1 MSEVNETYLVVDGV
15 KIPLTEDQIAMI
27 KGIGALKLKEKSPFS
42 RVEKNNPYWLIDI
55 DGTITQTYEHGYE
68 ADDEQFSC
76 ANYCSD
82 NELIEERAIREKLSR
97 LLWRFSMEN
106 GSKDIDWENPNRF
119 KYSICIYFDGKSLK
133 WEIGKSIKCKCLN
146 EVFFIDEDTARRA
159 IREIVELFCSNA
171 CNYEVITR
179 SKG

>member
-1 MSEVNETYLVVDGV
+1 MNENYLFIEGIKV
-15 KIPLTEDQIAMI
+15 PLTDEQVAMI
-27 KGIGALKLKEKSPFS
+27 KGTGALKSKEKSPFS
-42 RVEKNNPYWLIDI
+42 RVEKNEFYWFIDI
-55 DGTITQTYEHGYE
+55 DGTIAQTYDFKRE
-68 ADDEQFSC
+68 ADDNQFSC

-82 NELIEERAIREKLSR
+82 KELIEERAIREKLSR

-106 GSKDIDWENPNRF
+106 GSKDIDWEDPNQS
-119 KYSICIYFDGKSLK
+119 KYNICIYFDDKSLK

-159 IREIVELFCSNA
+159 IREIVEPFCANER
-171 CNYEVITR
+171 NYEVITR

>member
-1 MSEVNETYLVVDGV
+1 MNENYLIIEGIKV
-15 KIPLTEDQIAMI
+15 PLTDEQVAMI
-27 KGIGALKLKEKSPFS
+27 KGTGALKSSEKSPFS
-42 RVEKNNPYWLIDI
+42 RVEENEFYWFIDI
-55 DGTITQTYEHGYE
+55 DGTIAQTYDFKRE
-68 ADDEQFSC
+68 ADDNQFSC

-82 NELIEERAIREKLSR
+82 KELIEERAIREELSR

-106 GSKDIDWENPNRF
+106 GSKDIDWEDSNRF
-119 KYSICIYFDGKSLK
+119 KYSICIYFDGESLK

-159 IREIVELFCSNA
+159 IREIVEPFCA
-171 CNYEVITR
+171 DDRIREVIMR

>member
-1 MSEVNETYLVVDGV
+1 MNENYLIIEGIKV
-15 KIPLTEDQIAMI
+15 PLTDEQVAMI
-27 KGIGALKLKEKSPFS
+27 KGTGALKAKEKSPFS

-68 ADDEQFSC
+68 ADDNQFSC

-82 NELIEERAIREKLSR
+82 KELIEERAIREELSR

-106 GSKDIDWENPNRF
+106 GSNDIDWKDPNRF
-119 KYSICIYFDGKSLK
+119 KYSICIYFDGKDLK

-159 IREIVELFCSNA
+159 IREIVEPFCA
-171 CNYEVITR
+171 DAKVYEVIMR

>member
-1 MSEVNETYLVVDGV
+1 MNENYLFIEGIKV
-15 KIPLTEDQIAMI
+15 PLTNEQVAMI
-27 KGIGALKLKEKSPFS
+27 KGTGALKSNEKSPFS
-42 RVEKNNPYWLIDI
+42 RAEKNNPYWLIDI
-55 DGTITQTYEHGYE
+55 DGTITQTYESGCE
-68 ADDEQFSC
+68 EDDKLFSC

-82 NELIEERAIREKLSR
+82 KELIEERAIREELSR

-106 GSKDIDWENPNRF
+106 GSKDIDWEDPNRF
-119 KYSICIYFDGKSLK
+119 KYSICIYFDNKDLK

-159 IREIVELFCSNA
+159 IREIVEPFCA
-171 CNYEVITR
+171 DDRIREVIMR

>member
-1 MSEVNETYLVVDGV
+1 MNENYLIIEGIKV
-15 KIPLTEDQIAMI
+15 PLTDEQVAMI
-27 KGIGALKLKEKSPFS
+27 KGTGALKSREKSPFS

-68 ADDEQFSC
+68 ADDNQFSC

-82 NELIEERAIREKLSR
+82 KELIEERAIREELSR

-106 GSKDIDWENPNRF
+106 GSKDIDWEDPNRF
-119 KYSICIYFDGKSLK
+119 KYSICIYFGDKSLK

-159 IREIVELFCSNA
+159 IREIVEPFCA
-171 CNYEVITR
+171 DDRIREMIMR

>member
-1 MSEVNETYLVVDGV
+1 MSENYLFIEGIKV
-15 KIPLTEDQIAMI
+15 PLTDEQIAMI
-27 KGIGALKLKEKSPFS
+27 KGTGALKSKEKSPFS

-55 DGTITQTYEHGYE
+55 DGTITKTYDFKGE
-68 ADDEQFSC
+68 ADDNQFSC

-82 NELIEERAIREKLSR
+82 KELIEERAIREELSR

-106 GSKDIDWENPNRF
+106 GSKDIDWEDPNRF
-119 KYSICIYFDGKSLK
+119 KYSICIYFDGESLK

-159 IREIVELFCSNA
+159 IREIVEPFCA
-171 CNYEVITR
+171 DDRIREVIMR

>member
-1 MSEVNETYLVVDGV
+1 MNENYLIIEGIKV
-15 KIPLTEDQIAMI
+15 PLTDEQVAMI
-27 KGIGALKLKEKSPFS
+27 KGTCSLKSKEKSSFS

-82 NELIEERAIREKLSR
+82 KELIEERAIREELSR

-106 GSKDIDWENPNRF
+106 GGKDIDWENSNQG
-119 KYSICIYFDGKSLK
+119 KYYIYFYFDN
-133 WEIGKSIKCKCLN
+133 KSIKWEVSNYINCKSLN
-146 EVFFIDEDTARRA
+146 EIYFIDEDTARRA
-159 IREIVELFCSNA
+159 IREIVEPFCA
-171 CNYEVITR
+171 DDRNYEVITR

>member
-1 MSEVNETYLVVDGV
+1 MNENYLIIEGIKV
-15 KIPLTEDQIAMI
+15 PLTDEQVAMI
-27 KGIGALKLKEKSPFS
+27 KGTGALKSSEKSPFS
-42 RVEKNNPYWLIDI
+42 RVEKNDPYWLIDI

-82 NELIEERAIREKLSR
+82 KELIEERAIREELSR

-106 GSKDIDWENPNRF
+106 GSKDIDWEDPNRF

-159 IREIVELFCSNA
+159 IREIVEPFCA
-171 CNYEVITR
+171 DDRIREMIMR

>member
-1 MSEVNETYLVVDGV
+1 MNENYLIIEGIKV
-15 KIPLTEDQIAMI
+15 PLTDEQVAMI
-27 KGIGALKLKEKSPFS
+27 KGTGALKLKEKSPFS
-42 RVEKNNPYWLIDI
+42 RVEKNDTYWLIDI
-55 DGTITQTYEHGYE
+55 DGTITQSYEYGRE
-68 ADDEQFSC
+68 ADDDQFSC

-82 NELIEERAIREKLSR
+82 KELIEERAIREELSR

-106 GSKDIDWENPNRF
+106 GSKDIDWEDPNRF
-119 KYSICIYFDGKSLK
+119 KYSICIYFDGKSLR

-159 IREIVELFCSNA
+159 IREIVEPFCA
-171 CNYEVITR
+171 DAKVYEVIMR

>member
-1 MSEVNETYLVVDGV
+1 MNENYLIIEGIKV
-15 KIPLTEDQIAMI
+15 PLTDEQVAMI
-27 KGIGALKLKEKSPFS
+27 KGTGALKSKEKSSFS
-42 RVEKNNPYWLIDI
+42 RVEKNNPYWFIDI
-55 DGTITQTYEHGYE
+55 DGRITQTYEHGYE
-68 ADDEQFSC
+68 ADDELFSC

-106 GSKDIDWENPNRF
+106 GSKDIDWKDPNRF
-119 KYSICIYFDGKSLK
+119 KYSICIYFDGESLK

-159 IREIVELFCSNA
+159 IREIVEPFCA
-171 CNYEVITR
+171 DERNYKVITR

>member
-1 MSEVNETYLVVDGV
+1 MNENYLIIEGIKV
-15 KIPLTEDQIAMI
+15 PLTDEQVAMI
-27 KGIGALKLKEKSPFS
+27 KGTGALKLKEKSSFS
-42 RVEKNNPYWLIDI
+42 RVEENDPYWLIDI
-55 DGTITQTYEHGYE
+55 DGRITQTYEHGYE

-82 NELIEERAIREKLSR
+82 KELIEERAIREKLSR

-106 GSKDIDWENPNRF
+106 GSKDIDWEDPNRF
-119 KYSICIYFDGKSLK
+119 KYSICIYFDGKDLK

-159 IREIVELFCSNA
+159 IREIVEPFCA
-171 CNYEVITR
+171 DERIREVIMR

>member
-1 MSEVNETYLVVDGV
+1 MNENYLIIEGT
-15 KIPLTEDQIAMI
+15 KIPLTNEQVAMI
-27 KGIGALKLKEKSPFS
+27 KGTGALKLKEKSSFS

-82 NELIEERAIREKLSR
+82 KELIEERAIREELSR

-106 GSKDIDWENPNRF
+106 GSKDIDWKDPNRF
-119 KYSICIYFDGKSLK
+119 KYSICIYFDGESLK

-159 IREIVELFCSNA
+159 IREIVEPFCA
-171 CNYEVITR
+171 DDRIREVIMR

>member
-1 MSEVNETYLVVDGV
+1 MNENYLIIEGIKV
-15 KIPLTEDQIAMI
+15 PLTNEQVAMI
-27 KGIGALKLKEKSPFS
+27 KGTGALKSKEKSPFS
-42 RVEKNNPYWLIDI
+42 RVEKKESYWLIDI
-55 DGTITQTYEHGYE
+55 DGTINQTYESGCE
-68 ADDEQFSC
+68 ADNKLFSC

-82 NELIEERAIREKLSR
+82 KELIEERAIREELSR

-106 GSKDIDWENPNRF
+106 GSKDIDWEDLNRF
-119 KYSICIYFDGKSLK
+119 KYSICIYFDGESLK

-159 IREIVELFCSNA
+159 IREIVEPFCA
-171 CNYEVITR
+171 DAKIREVIMR

>member
-1 MSEVNETYLVVDGV
+1 MSENYLIIEGIKV
-15 KIPLTEDQIAMI
+15 PLTDEQVAMI
-27 KGIGALKLKEKSPFS
+27 KGTGALKLKEKSPLS
-42 RVEKNNPYWLIDI
+42 RVEKNDIYWLIDI

-68 ADDEQFSC
+68 ADDNQFSC

-82 NELIEERAIREKLSR
+82 KELIEERAIREELSR

-106 GSKDIDWENPNRF
+106 GSKDIDWEDPNRF
-119 KYSICIYFDGKSLK
+119 KYSICIYFDGESLK

-159 IREIVELFCSNA
+159 IREIVEPFCA
-171 CNYEVITR
+171 DDRIREVIMR

>member
-1 MSEVNETYLVVDGV
+1 MNENYLIIEGIKV
-15 KIPLTEDQIAMI
+15 PLTNEQVAMI
-27 KGIGALKLKEKSPFS
+27 KGTGALKSKEKSPFS

-82 NELIEERAIREKLSR
+82 KELIEERAIREELSR

-106 GSKDIDWENPNRF
+106 GGENVDWKDFSQI
-119 KYSICIYFDGKSLK
+119 KYSIRIYFDDNGFK
-133 WEIGKSIKCKCLN
+133 WEISHNITSKYLN
-146 EVFFIDEDTARRA
+146 EVYFVNEDTARRA
-159 IREIVELFCSNA
+159 IREIVEPFCSNV
-171 CNYEVITR
+171 CNYKVIMR

>member
-1 MSEVNETYLVVDGV
+1 MNENYLIIEGIKV
-15 KIPLTEDQIAMI
+15 PLTDEQVAMI
-27 KGIGALKLKEKSPFS
+27 KGTGALKSSEKSPFS

-82 NELIEERAIREKLSR
+82 KELIEERAIREELSR

-106 GSKDIDWENPNRF
+106 SGKDIDWEDISQL
-119 KYSICIYFDGKSLK
+119 KYRIYIDFTDKLIKWKVIQNTYCKS
-133 WEIGKSIKCKCLN
+133 LN
-146 EVFFIDEDTARRA
+146 EVYFVDEDTARRA
-159 IREIVELFCSNA
+159 IREIVEPFCSNER
-171 CNYEVITR
+171 NYEVITR

>member
-1 MSEVNETYLVVDGV
+1 MNENYLIIEGIKV
-15 KIPLTEDQIAMI
+15 PLTDEQVAMI
-27 KGIGALKLKEKSPFS
+27 KGTGALKSKGKSSFS

-68 ADDEQFSC
+68 ADDELFSC

-82 NELIEERAIREKLSR
+82 KELIEERAIREKLSR

-106 GSKDIDWENPNRF
+106 GGKDIDWEDLSQI
-119 KYSICIYFDGKSLK
+119 KYRIYIDFMDKLIKWKVIQNTYCKS
-133 WEIGKSIKCKCLN
+133 LN
-146 EVFFIDEDTARRA
+146 EVYFVDEDTAQRA
-159 IREIVELFCSNA
+159 IKEIIEPFCA
-171 CNYEVITR
+171 DERYHEVITR

>member
-1 MSEVNETYLVVDGV
+1 MNENYLIIEGIKV
-15 KIPLTEDQIAMI
+15 PLTDEQVAMI
-27 KGIGALKLKEKSPFS
+27 KGTGALKLKEKSPFS
-42 RVEKNNPYWLIDI
+42 RVEKKESYWLIDI
-55 DGTITQTYEHGYE
+55 DGTINQTYESGCE
-68 ADDEQFSC
+68 EDDKLFSC

-82 NELIEERAIREKLSR
+82 KELIEERAIREELSR

-106 GSKDIDWENPNRF
+106 GSKDIDWEDPNRF
-119 KYSICIYFDGKSLK
+119 KYSICIYFDGKDLK

-159 IREIVELFCSNA
+159 IREIVEPFCA
-171 CNYEVITR
+171 DAKVYEVIMR